1 MAYCNNC
8 RLKIKTNRNIC
19 PLCLK
24 ELNNNDNEIINEEYH
39 SYEWFYKMQKKINA
53 QKIVLLSSLAAIIAL
68 IIVNISTNSKYNW
81 AVISVISI
89 LLGLIFLV
97 IYLCLMT

>member
-39 SYEWFYKMQKKINA
+39 SYEWLASQLNYLKEGIIKCRKKSMP
-53 QKIVLLSSLAAIIAL
+53 K
-68 IIVNISTNSKYNW
+68 K
-81 AVISVISI
+81 
-89 LLGLIFLV
+89 
-97 IYLCLMT
+97 

>member
-24 ELNNNDNEIINEEYH
+24 ELNNNDNEIIN
-39 SYEWFYKMQKKINA
+39 
-53 QKIVLLSSLAAIIAL
+53 
-68 IIVNISTNSKYNW
+68 
-81 AVISVISI
+81 
-89 LLGLIFLV
+89 
-97 IYLCLMT
+97 